1 MCLYIAYFNLIGLTN
16 RLMGLQ
22 QITTNK
28 IKSITKIIIKIY
40 YSQHSLSSWWMSI
53 YHRQL
58 QNNSL
63 KAIVQPISWKIYKVP
78 DITLRP
84 EVEGE
89 TRGDNVETSVD
100 LEKEGNV
107 GVDVSIRKY
116 IVFTRKK
123 TISEL
128 THILF
133 S

>member
-1 MCLYIAYFNLIGLTN
+1 
-16 RLMGLQ
+16 
-22 QITTNK
+22 
-28 IKSITKIIIKIY
+28 
-40 YSQHSLSSWWMSI
+40 MSI